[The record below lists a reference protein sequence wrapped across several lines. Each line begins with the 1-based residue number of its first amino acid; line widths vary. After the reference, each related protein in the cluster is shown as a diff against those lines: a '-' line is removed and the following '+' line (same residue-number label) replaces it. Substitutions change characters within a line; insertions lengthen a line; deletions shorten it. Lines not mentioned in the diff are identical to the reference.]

1 MKLETTTR
9 QSWTILTLHG
19 RFDAHVTPQVT
30 SWITEQLAADRRWLL
45 VNLGDVHFVDSSALA
60 SLVQGMKRARQSD
73 GDLRLCCLQQPVR
86 IIFELTRLD
95 RAFKMYDTEQAAV
108 SSHIPDNGA

>member
-9 QSWTILTLHG
+9 SGWTVLTPHG
-19 RFDAHVTPQVT
+19 RFDAHVTPDVT
-30 SWITEQLAADRRWLL
+30 AWFQNQIAGDRRWLI
-45 VNLGDVHFVDSSALA
+45 VNLSNVHFVDSSALA
-60 SLVQGMKRARQSD
+60 SLVQGMKRARQHE

-95 RAFKMYDTEQAAV
+95 RAFKMFETEEAAA
-108 SSHIPDNGA
+108 SPLEGHGA